1 MGCPDPA
8 RRKRW
13 GSGEGVCPQ
22 GGGLSL
28 LGGTS
33 PWGAGCVEE
42 PTAGSSRAGS
52 YINSHLAAEPSRE
65 GRRGPVPAAIPGSPN
80 HPKAAGLAPFLLGM
94 EGTPP
99 WGENWGEAAGSPVL
113 LWGGWWGCRGVASL
127 VLFGVGSVLGEGAL
141 GRAGFPRREAGAC
154 RVSLMISNEQLP
166 PVSPLI
172 SEYQ

>member
-1 MGCPDPA
+1 MAPCPLLFPA
-8 RRKRW
+8 RQTTPKLLAW
-13 GSGEGVCPQ
+13 PHSSGEC
-22 GGGLSL
+22 
-28 LGGTS
+28 
-33 PWGAGCVEE
+33 
-42 PTAGSSRAGS
+42 
-52 YINSHLAAEPSRE
+52 
-65 GRRGPVPAAIPGSPN
+65 
-80 HPKAAGLAPFLLGM
+80 M
-94 EGTPP
+94 GTPP